1 MKKKQI
7 KVRVLNISVLGCG
20 RWGTFIAWYAKKIG
34 HNVMLW
40 GRENSKNYIRL
51 DETRRNDYLT
61 LSEDI
66 ELSNSLHKAVSFAEV
81 IIISISAQELGSFAS
96 RLSLINEIEGKTFI
110 LCMKGLEATSGKRL
124 SQVFSET
131 VGNNTN
137 VAIWVGPGHVQDFIN
152 GIPNCMVI
160 GSEEIEITKK
170 MVQAFSS
177 DLIRFYYGQDMIG
190 NEIGAATKN
199 VMGIAAGMLDGLNY
213 SSLKGSLMA
222 RGTKELSRL
231 VTAMGGND
239 VTIYGLSHLGDYEA
253 TLFSLHSHNRKF
265 GQAFVT
271 GEKFEKL
278 AEGVST
284 VKALKELSE
293 QYNIELPICNALYDI
308 LFRNRDAKVTLENLF
323 LRPVKF
329 EFQ

>member
-1 MKKKQI
+1 M
-7 KVRVLNISVLGCG
+7 NISVLGCG
-20 RWGTFIAWYAKKIG
+20 RWGTFIAWYANKVG

-40 GRENSKNYIRL
+40 GRENSRNYIEL
-51 DETRRNDYLT
+51 DETRKNDYLK

-66 ELSNSLHKAVSFAEV
+66 ELSNSLHKTIAFAEF
-81 IIISISAQELGSFAS
+81 IIISISAQELRSFAN
-96 RLSLINEIEGKTFI
+96 RLNLIDEIQGKTFI

-124 SQVFSET
+124 SQVFSDI
-131 VGNNTN
+131 VGENTN
-137 VAIWVGPGHVQDFIN
+137 MAVWIGPGHVQDFVN
-152 GIPNCMVI
+152 DIPNCMVI
-160 GSEEIEITKK
+160 GSENISITKK
-170 MVQAFSS
+170 IVQEFNS
-177 DLIRFYYGQDMIG
+177 DLIRFYYGQDLIG

-222 RGTKELSRL
+222 RGTRELSRL

-239 VTIYGLSHLGDYEA
+239 LTIYGLSHLGDYEA

-265 GQAFVT
+265 GEAFVL
-271 GEKFEKL
+271 GQKFDKL

-284 VKALKELSE
+284 VKALKELAK
-293 QYNIELPICNALYDI
+293 QYDVELPISNALYKILFESKDAKDI
-308 LFRNRDAKVTLENLF
+308 LEELF

-329 EFQ
+329 EF

>member
-1 MKKKQI
+1 M
-7 KVRVLNISVLGCG
+7 RLLNISVLGCG
-20 RWGTFIAWYAKKIG
+20 RWGTFIAWYTNKVG

-40 GRENSKNYIRL
+40 GRENSSNYIEL
-51 DETRRNDYLT
+51 DETRKNDYLK

-66 ELSNSLHKAVSFAEV
+66 ELSNSLHKTIEFAEI
-81 IIISISAQELGSFAS
+81 IIISISAQELRSFAN
-96 RLSLINEIEGKTFI
+96 RLNLIDEIQGKTFI

-124 SQVFSET
+124 SQVFSEI
-131 VGNNTN
+131 VGKNTDMA
-137 VAIWVGPGHVQDFIN
+137 VWIGPGHVQDFVN
-152 GIPNCMVI
+152 DIPNCMVI
-160 GSEEIEITKK
+160 GSENISITKK
-170 MVQAFSS
+170 IVQEFNS
-177 DLIRFYYGQDMIG
+177 DLIRFYYGQDLIG

-222 RGTKELSRL
+222 RGTRELSRL

-239 VTIYGLSHLGDYEA
+239 LTIYGLSHLGDYEA

-265 GQAFVT
+265 GEAFVL
-271 GEKFEKL
+271 GQKFDKL

-284 VKALKELSE
+284 VKALKELSK
-293 QYNIELPICNALYDI
+293 QYDVELPISNALYEI
-308 LFRNRDAKVTLENLF
+308 LFESKDAKDTLEELF

-329 EFQ
+329 EF

>member
-1 MKKKQI
+1 M
-7 KVRVLNISVLGCG
+7 NISVLGCG
-20 RWGTFIAWYAKKIG
+20 RWGTFIAWYANKVG
-34 HNVMLW
+34 HNVILW
-40 GRENSKNYIRL
+40 GRESSNNYIKL
-51 DETRRNDYLT
+51 DETRMNDYLK
-61 LSEDI
+61 LPEDI
-66 ELSNSLHKAVSFAEV
+66 ELSNSLRKAVSFAEI
-81 IIISISAQELGSFAS
+81 IIISISAQELRSFANQ
-96 RLSLINEIEGKTFI
+96 LSLINDIQGKTFI
-110 LCMKGLEATSGKRL
+110 LCMKGIEATSGKRL

-137 VAIWVGPGHVQDFIN
+137 IAVWVGPGHVQDFVN
-152 GIPNCMVI
+152 NIPNCMVI
-160 GSEEIEITKK
+160 DSEDIEITKK
-170 MVQAFSS
+170 IVQEFNS

-222 RGTKELSRL
+222 RGTRELSRL

-239 VTIYGLSHLGDYEA
+239 LTIYGLSHLGDYEA

-265 GQAFVT
+265 GQAFVS

-293 QYNIELPICNALYDI
+293 QYDVELPISNALYDI
-308 LFRNRDAKVTLENLF
+308 LFENKDAKDTLENLF

>member
-1 MKKKQI
+1 M
-7 KVRVLNISVLGCG
+7 RLLNISVLGCG
-20 RWGTFIAWYAKKIG
+20 RWGTFIAWYANKIG

-40 GRENSKNYIRL
+40 GRENSRNYIKL
-51 DETRRNDYLT
+51 SETRKNDYLN

-66 ELSNSLHKAVSFAEV
+66 ELSNSLHKAISIAEI
-81 IIISISAQELGSFAS
+81 IIISISAQELRSFAS
-96 RLSLINEIEGKTFI
+96 QLNLINKIQGKTFI

-124 SQVFSET
+124 SQVFSEIIE
-131 VGNNTN
+131 TN
-137 VAIWVGPGHVQDFIN
+137 VNIAVWVGPGHVQDFVN
-152 GIPNCMVI
+152 DIPNCMVI
-160 GSEEIEITKK
+160 GSENISITKK
-170 MVQAFSS
+170 IVQEFNS
-177 DLIRFYYGQDMIG
+177 DLIRFYYGQDLIG

-222 RGTKELSRL
+222 RGTRELSRL

-239 VTIYGLSHLGDYEA
+239 LTIYGLSHLGDYEA

-265 GQAFVT
+265 GEAFVT
-271 GEKFEKL
+271 GQNFEKL

-284 VKALKELSE
+284 VKALKELSK
-293 QYNIELPICNALYDI
+293 QYDVELPISNALYEI
-308 LFRNRDAKVTLENLF
+308 LFEGKDAKDTLEELF

-329 EFQ
+329 EF

>member
-1 MKKKQI
+1 M
-7 KVRVLNISVLGCG
+7 RLLNISVLGCG
-20 RWGTFIAWYAKKIG
+20 RWGTFIAWYANKVG

-40 GRENSKNYIRL
+40 GRESSRNYIEL
-51 DETRRNDYLT
+51 NETRKNDYLK

-66 ELSNSLHKAVSFAEV
+66 ELSNSLHKAISFAEV
-81 IIISISAQELGSFAS
+81 IIISISAQELRSFANQ
-96 RLSLINEIEGKTFI
+96 LNLIDEIQGKTFI

-124 SQVFSET
+124 SQVFGEI
-131 VGNNTN
+131 VGKNTN
-137 VAIWVGPGHVQDFIN
+137 IAVWVGPGHVQDFVN
-152 GIPNCMVI
+152 DIPNCMVI
-160 GSEEIEITKK
+160 GSENIGITKK
-170 MVQAFSS
+170 IVQEFNS
-177 DLIRFYYGQDMIG
+177 DLIRFYYGQDLIG

-222 RGTKELSRL
+222 RGTRELSRL

-239 VTIYGLSHLGDYEA
+239 LTIYGLSHLGDYEA

-265 GQAFVT
+265 GEAFVL
-271 GEKFEKL
+271 GQKFEKL

-284 VKALKELSE
+284 VKALKELSK
-293 QYNIELPICNALYDI
+293 QYDVELPISNALYEI
-308 LFRNRDAKVTLENLF
+308 LFESKDAKDTLEELF

-329 EFQ
+329 EF

>member
-1 MKKKQI
+1 M
-7 KVRVLNISVLGCG
+7 NISVLGCG
-20 RWGTFIAWYAKKIG
+20 RWGTFIACYANKIG
-34 HNVMLW
+34 HDVMLW
-40 GRENSKNYIRL
+40 GRENSKNYNRL
-51 DETRRNDYLT
+51 DETRKNDYLT

-66 ELSNSLHKAVSFAEV
+66 ELSNSLQKAVSFAEV
-81 IIISISAQELGSFAS
+81 IIISISAQELRSFVS
-96 RLSLINEIEGKTFI
+96 QLSLINEIQGKTFI
-110 LCMKGLEATSGKRL
+110 LCMKGIEAASGKRL
-124 SQVFSET
+124 SQVFGET
-131 VGNNTN
+131 VGNDSN
-137 VAIWVGPGHVQDFIN
+137 VAVWVGPGHVQDFVN
-152 GIPNCMVI
+152 NIPNCMVI
-160 GSEEIEITKK
+160 DSEEIEITKK
-170 MVQAFSS
+170 IVQAFSS
-177 DLIRFYYGQDMIG
+177 DLIRFYYGKDLIG
-190 NEIGAATKN
+190 NEIGAAAKN

-222 RGTKELSRL
+222 RGTRELSRL

-265 GQAFVT
+265 GQAFVS

-293 QYNIELPICNALYDI
+293 QYNVELPICNALYDI
-308 LFRNRDAKVTLENLF
+308 LFMNQDAKETLENLF

>member
-1 MKKKQI
+1 MK
-7 KVRVLNISVLGCG
+7 ISVLGCG
-20 RWGTFIAWYAKKIG
+20 RWGTFIAWYANKIG

-51 DETRRNDYLT
+51 DETRKNDYLT

-66 ELSNSLHKAVSFAEV
+66 ELSNSIHKAVSFAEV
-81 IIISISAQELGSFAS
+81 IIISISAQELRSFVS
-96 RLSLINEIEGKTFI
+96 RLSLINEIQGKTFI
-110 LCMKGLEATSGKRL
+110 LCMKGIEAASGKRL
-124 SQVFSET
+124 SQVFGET
-131 VGNNTN
+131 VGYDSNLA
-137 VAIWVGPGHVQDFIN
+137 VWVGPGHVQDFVN
-152 GIPNCMVI
+152 NIPNCMVI
-160 GSEEIEITKK
+160 DSEEIKITKK
-170 MVQAFSS
+170 IVQAFSS

-190 NEIGAATKN
+190 NEIGAAAKN

-222 RGTKELSRL
+222 RGTRELSRL

-265 GQAFVT
+265 GQSYVS

-293 QYNIELPICNALYDI
+293 QYDVELPICNALYDI
-308 LFRNRDAKVTLENLF
+308 LFNDQDAKNTLENLF

>member
-1 MKKKQI
+1 M
-7 KVRVLNISVLGCG
+7 RLLNISVLGCG
-20 RWGTFIAWYAKKIG
+20 RWGTFIAWYTNKVG

-40 GRENSKNYIRL
+40 GRENSSNYIEL
-51 DETRRNDYLT
+51 DETRKNDYLK

-66 ELSNSLHKAVSFAEV
+66 ELSNSLHKTIAFAEI
-81 IIISISAQELGSFAS
+81 IIISISAQELRSFAN
-96 RLSLINEIEGKTFI
+96 RLKLIDEIQGKTFI

-124 SQVFSET
+124 SQVFSEI
-131 VGNNTN
+131 VGKNTDIA
-137 VAIWVGPGHVQDFIN
+137 VWIGPGHVQDFVN
-152 GIPNCMVI
+152 DIPNCMVI
-160 GSEEIEITKK
+160 GSENISITKK
-170 MVQAFSS
+170 IVQEFNS
-177 DLIRFYYGQDMIG
+177 DLIRFYYGQDLIG

-222 RGTKELSRL
+222 RGTRELSRL

-239 VTIYGLSHLGDYEA
+239 LTIYGLSHLGDYEA

-265 GQAFVT
+265 GEAFVL
-271 GEKFEKL
+271 GQKFDKL

-284 VKALKELSE
+284 VKALKELSK
-293 QYNIELPICNALYDI
+293 QYDVELPISNALYEI
-308 LFRNRDAKVTLENLF
+308 LFESKDAKDTLEELF

-329 EFQ
+329 EF

>member
-1 MKKKQI
+1 M
-7 KVRVLNISVLGCG
+7 RLLNISVLGCG
-20 RWGTFIAWYAKKIG
+20 RWGTFIAWYANKVG
-34 HNVMLW
+34 HNVILW
-40 GRENSKNYIRL
+40 GRESSNNYIKL
-51 DETRRNDYLT
+51 DETRMNDYLK
-61 LSEDI
+61 LPEDI
-66 ELSNSLHKAVSFAEV
+66 ELSNSLRKAVSFAEI
-81 IIISISAQELGSFAS
+81 IIISISAQELRSFANQ
-96 RLSLINEIEGKTFI
+96 LSLINDIQGKTFI
-110 LCMKGLEATSGKRL
+110 LCMKGIEATSGKRL

-137 VAIWVGPGHVQDFIN
+137 IAVWVGPGHVQDFVN
-152 GIPNCMVI
+152 NIPNCMVI
-160 GSEEIEITKK
+160 DSEDIEITKK
-170 MVQAFSS
+170 IVQEFNS

-222 RGTKELSRL
+222 RGTRELSRL

-239 VTIYGLSHLGDYEA
+239 LTIYGLSHLGDYEA

-265 GQAFVT
+265 GQAFVS

-293 QYNIELPICNALYDI
+293 QYDVELPISNALYDI
-308 LFRNRDAKVTLENLF
+308 LFENKDAKDTLENLF

>member
-1 MKKKQI
+1 M
-7 KVRVLNISVLGCG
+7 RLLNISVLGCG
-20 RWGTFIAWYAKKIG
+20 RWGTFIAWYANKIG

-40 GRENSKNYIRL
+40 GRENSRNYIKL
-51 DETRRNDYLT
+51 SETRKNDYLN

-66 ELSNSLHKAVSFAEV
+66 ELSNSLHKAISIAEI
-81 IIISISAQELGSFAS
+81 IIISISAQELRSFAS
-96 RLSLINEIEGKTFI
+96 QLNLINEIQGKTFI

-124 SQVFSET
+124 SQVFSEIIE
-131 VGNNTN
+131 TN
-137 VAIWVGPGHVQDFIN
+137 VNIAVWVGPGHVQDFAN
-152 GIPNCMVI
+152 DIPNCMVI
-160 GSEEIEITKK
+160 GSENISITKK
-170 MVQAFSS
+170 IVQEFNS
-177 DLIRFYYGQDMIG
+177 DLIRFYYGQDLIG

-222 RGTKELSRL
+222 RGTRELSRL

-239 VTIYGLSHLGDYEA
+239 LTIYGLSHLGDYEA

-265 GQAFVT
+265 GEAFVT
-271 GEKFEKL
+271 GQNFEKL

-284 VKALKELSE
+284 VKALKELSK
-293 QYNIELPICNALYDI
+293 QYDVELPISNALYEI
-308 LFRNRDAKVTLENLF
+308 LFESKDAKDTLEELF

-329 EFQ
+329 EF